1 VHERRPQWFEDFGS
15 WLAGHPDRNPE
26 LLENMRILGTAGG
39 VAIPLTAG
47 GPVIGAI
54 GVGFHGDRRV
64 SATERATLL
73 ALAEQCGQA
82 LDRARLY
89 RAQQRIAETLQRNL
103 LPQELP
109 GLARLALAAR
119 YLPGAAGT
127 QAGGDWYDVVALN
140 ETCVAIAVGD
150 VVGQGPAAAAVMG
163 QLRSALSTALLTGN
177 SPAEALELLDRF
189 AARLPGATAS
199 TAACLVLDWNGGS
212 IRWARAGHPPPLLLS
227 GGRTRYLADEGAGT
241 VLGVPGRR
249 PFTEGTAE
257 IEPGDVL
264 LLYTDGLI
272 ERRGENLD
280 DGLERLAAAVRRHGA
295 EAPDRLASRLL
306 QEILADTDQPDD
318 VALIAARLV
327 PPPLELRLPADPAQL
342 AGLRRLVLSWAT
354 DVGVAD
360 ETLDD
365 LQLAVGEAVANAVE
379 HAYRD
384 QTPGT
389 CAVRLARAP
398 DGAIEARVED
408 DGTWRPV
415 PADAGFRGRGL
426 LLIRRLA
433 EDVTV
438 EQGSAGG
445 TTIRFRV
452 PAAPVR
458 DEGPHR
464 RLTESVRGRGVTL
477 EVLGARVAL
486 AGELDLASAQEI
498 TATLFATLASGTG
511 EATLDLRRIT
521 YLASAGIGLLLEAV
535 ERCRLAGRPLQV
547 LVDPQGSPARI
558 LELAGLGAL
567 ISGED
572 AVG

>member
-1 VHERRPQWFEDFGS
+1 
-15 WLAGHPDRNPE
+15 
-26 LLENMRILGTAGG
+26 
-39 VAIPLTAG
+39 
-47 GPVIGAI
+47 
-54 GVGFHGDRRV
+54 
-64 SATERATLL
+64 
-73 ALAEQCGQA
+73 
-82 LDRARLY
+82 
-89 RAQQRIAETLQRNL
+89 
-103 LPQELP
+103 
-109 GLARLALAAR
+109 
-119 YLPGAAGT
+119 
-127 QAGGDWYDVVALN
+127 
-140 ETCVAIAVGD
+140 
-150 VVGQGPAAAAVMG
+150 MG

-177 SPAEALELLDRF
+177 TPAEALELLDRF

-199 TAACLVLDWNGGS
+199 TAACLVLDWNRGS

-227 GGRTRYLADEGAGT
+227 GGRTRFLADEGAGT

-249 PFTEGTAE
+249 PYTEGAAE

-264 LLYTDGLI
+264 LLYTDGLV

-295 EAPDRLASRLL
+295 EAPDRLASLL
-306 QEILADTDQPDD
+306 LHEILADTDQPDD

-327 PPPLELRLPADPAQL
+327 PAPLDLRLPADPAQL
-342 AGLRRLVLSWAT
+342 AGLRRMVLAWAT
-354 DVGVAD
+354 DVGVAE

-379 HAYRD
+379 HAYRE

-389 CAVRLARAP
+389 CAVRLARGA

-438 EQGSAGG
+438 EQGPAGG

-458 DEGPHR
+458 DEGPR
-464 RLTESVRGRGVTL
+464 RHLAEAVRGHGVTL
-477 EVLGARVAL
+477 QVLGGRVEL
-486 AGELDLASAQEI
+486 AGELDLASTQEV
-498 TATLFATLASGTG
+498 APGLFAALGSGSG
-511 EATLDLRRIT
+511 EATLDLRRVT
-521 YLASAGIGLLLEAV
+521 YLASAGLGLLLEAA
-535 ERCRLAGRPLQV
+535 ERCRAGHRPLRV
-547 LVDPQGSPARI
+547 LVDPAGSPARI

-567 ISGED
+567 ITDQD